1 MVDKS
6 TLDDCLVGITF
17 PVDSST
23 IADCAEGN
31 ACSRDV
37 LSQIGELDSHEI
49 GSEEELLCSLGNSSY
64 C

>member
-1 MVDKS
+1 MVDKG
-6 TLDDCLVGITF
+6 TLDDCLVGISF
-17 PVDSST
+17 PVDAET

-31 ACSRDV
+31 SCSHDV
-37 LSQIGELDSHEI
+37 LSQIGEMRSQSF